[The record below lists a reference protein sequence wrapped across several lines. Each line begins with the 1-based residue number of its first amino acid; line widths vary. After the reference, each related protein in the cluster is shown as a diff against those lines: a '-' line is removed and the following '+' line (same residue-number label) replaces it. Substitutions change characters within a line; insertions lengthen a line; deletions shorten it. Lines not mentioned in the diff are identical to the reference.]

1 MRYLKTYKLYN
12 EKIDI
17 NNIDQS
23 ELDEIFNSL
32 KDDKTIISEILED
45 CEDIL
50 ANVSDIVETKIKYDD
65 LDNSISLEINGDAFE
80 SKGEYADSNDDIEF
94 ILGDTEVS
102 DIKQVINLIKSD
114 GYYKIRLCISMDDE
128 ENFDDF
134 NNIITVDE
142 AKIKLDEIKNK
153 PIDCIQIL
161 FCK

>member
-17 NNIDQS
+17 GNIDQS

-80 SKGEYADSNDDIEF
+80 SKGEYADSDDDIEF

-102 DIKQVINLIKSD
+102 DIKQVINLIKTD
-114 GYYKIRLCISMDDE
+114 GYDKIRLCISMDDE

-161 FCK
+161 FSK

>member
-50 ANVSDIVETKIKYDD
+50 ANVSDIVETKIKYD
-65 LDNSISLEINGDAFE
+65 E
-80 SKGEYADSNDDIEF
+80 
-94 ILGDTEVS
+94 
-102 DIKQVINLIKSD
+102 
-114 GYYKIRLCISMDDE
+114 
-128 ENFDDF
+128 
-134 NNIITVDE
+134 
-142 AKIKLDEIKNK
+142 KNY
-153 PIDCIQIL
+153 
-161 FCK
+161 

>member
-114 GYYKIRLCISMDDE
+114 GYDKIRLCISMDDE

-161 FCK
+161 FSK